1 MDELLKVFIDG
12 KGTFYQRVKLS
23 DNIEKEPD
31 TGFLYCKNAI
41 LGHVGEQ
48 AYNGWEVGITD
59 QKVVYIK
66 RKPEDVFDEASIN
79 SIKGKPV
86 TLNHPDELV
95 NSKNFK
101 DYVVGFI
108 DEVWR
113 DGDDIRGVI
122 VIQDAKAIEAV
133 ESGELKDLSLG
144 YTARLV
150 KDEDGKLKQT
160 EIIVNHL
167 AIVAEGRAKN
177 ARIVDKQT
185 VNEED
190 LKKQALQD
198 SKDFYKTETY
208 STMNEEYDN
217 ENHERITVETVVT
230 KRWYKYVP
238 SGEGNNAISDEQSVE
253 NKKEVERKMKTFI
266 DFMNEFKQVN
276 AMPKSEFRDKA
287 YEALNLE
294 CKEALKVE
302 LPALDVVEI
311 KDSAIEKSVGTA
323 DNKKFKDEEEK
334 NKKEIKTYAQDEE
347 MYFKQLYRSMD
358 KKEVAQKY
366 ASMTYMDVYELL
378 QGKGR

>member
-31 TGFLYCKNAI
+31 TGYLYCKNAI

-59 QKVVYIK
+59 QKVVYVK
-66 RKPEDVFDEASIN
+66 REAQDVFDEASLN

-108 DEVWR
+108 DEVWQ
-113 DGDDIRGVI
+113 DGDNIVGVI
-122 VIQDAKAIEAV
+122 VIQDEQAIKAV
-133 ESGELKDLSLG
+133 ETGELKDLSLG

-160 EIIVNHL
+160 EIVINHL
-167 AIVAEGRAKN
+167 AIVGEGRAKN
-177 ARIVDKQT
+177 ARIVDEKTVKDEEKQ
-185 VNEED
+185 E
-190 LKKQALQD
+190 LKD

-238 SGEGNNAISDEQSVE
+238 NGDGNNAISDEQSVE
-253 NKKEVERKMKTFI
+253 KKKEVEKQMKTFI

-302 LPALDVVEI
+302 LPALDVVVV
-311 KDSAIEKSVGTA
+311 KDSVIEKSVGTA
-323 DNKKFKDEEEK
+323 GNKEFKDEQGEEK
-334 NKKEIKTYAQDEE
+334 KPLKTYGQDEE
-347 MYFKQLYRSMD
+347 AWFKKLYRSMD
-358 KKEVAQKY
+358 NKETAKKY
-366 ASMTYMDVYELL
+366 ASMTYMDVYEMLE
-378 QGKGR
+378 GKGR

>member
-31 TGFLYCKNAI
+31 TCYLYCKNAI

-59 QKVVYIK
+59 QKVVYVK
-66 RKPEDVFDEASIN
+66 REAQDVFDEASLN

-108 DEVWR
+108 DEVWQ
-113 DGDDIRGVI
+113 DGDNIVGVI
-122 VIQDAKAIEAV
+122 VIQDEQAIKAV
-133 ESGELKDLSLG
+133 ETGELKDLSLG

-160 EIIVNHL
+160 EIVINHL
-167 AIVAEGRAKN
+167 AIVGEGRAKN
-177 ARIVDKQT
+177 ARIVDEKTVKDEEKQ
-185 VNEED
+185 E
-190 LKKQALQD
+190 LKD

-238 SGEGNNAISDEQSVE
+238 NGDGNNAISDEQSVE
-253 NKKEVERKMKTFI
+253 KKKEVEKQMKTFI

-302 LPALDVVEI
+302 LPALDVVVV
-311 KDSAIEKSVGTA
+311 KDSVIEKSVGTA
-323 DNKKFKDEEEK
+323 GNKEFKDEQGEEK
-334 NKKEIKTYAQDEE
+334 KTLKTYGQDEE
-347 MYFKQLYRSMD
+347 AWFKKLYRSMD
-358 KKEVAQKY
+358 NKETAKKY
-366 ASMTYMDVYELL
+366 ASMTYMDVYEMLE
-378 QGKGR
+378 GKGR

>member
-31 TGFLYCKNAI
+31 TGYLYCKNAI

-59 QKVVYIK
+59 QKVVYVK
-66 RKPEDVFDEASIN
+66 REAKDVFDEDSMN

-108 DEVWR
+108 DEVWQ
-113 DGDDIRGVI
+113 DGDNIVGVI
-122 VIQDAKAIEAV
+122 VIQDEKAIQAV
-133 ESGELKDLSLG
+133 EAGELKDLSLG

-160 EIIVNHL
+160 EIVINHL
-167 AIVAEGRAKN
+167 AIVGEGRAKN
-177 ARIVDKQT
+177 ARIVDEKT
-185 VNEED
+185 VGDEPKELN
-190 LKKQALQD
+190 D
-198 SKDFYKTETY
+198 SKDFYRTETFT
-208 STMNEEYDN
+208 TMNEEYDN
-217 ENHERITVETVVT
+217 DNHERITIETVVT
-230 KRWYKYVP
+230 KRWYKWV
-238 SGEGNNAISDEQSVE
+238 SDGNSEQAISDEKSVKD
-253 NKKEVERKMKTFI
+253 KKEVEKEMKTFI
-266 DFMNEFKQVN
+266 DFMKDWKEINV
-276 AMPKSEFRDKA
+276 MPKSEFRDKA
-287 YEALNLE
+287 YEALNVE
-294 CKEALKVE
+294 CKEALQVE

-323 DNKKFKDEEEK
+323 GNKEFNDEGGEQKPKTLKTYSRDEE
-334 NKKEIKTYAQDEE
+334 T
-347 MYFKQLYRSMD
+347 YFKKLYRSMD
-358 KKEVAQKY
+358 NRETAKKY
-366 ASMTYMDVYELL
+366 ASMTYMDVYEMFE
-378 QGKGR
+378 GKGK

>member
-31 TGFLYCKNAI
+31 TGYLYCKNAI

-59 QKVVYIK
+59 QKVVYVK
-66 RKPEDVFDEASIN
+66 REPQDVFDEASLN

-108 DEVWR
+108 DEVWQ
-113 DGDDIRGVI
+113 DGDNIVGVI
-122 VIQDAKAIEAV
+122 VIQDEKAIKAV
-133 ESGELKDLSLG
+133 ETGELKDLSLG

-160 EIIVNHL
+160 EIVINHL
-167 AIVAEGRAKN
+167 AIVGEGRAKN
-177 ARIVDKQT
+177 ARIVDEKTVEDETKQEL
-185 VNEED
+185 N
-190 LKKQALQD
+190 D

-208 STMNEEYDN
+208 STMDEQYDN

-238 SGEGNNAISDEQSVE
+238 SGEQNAISDEKSVE
-253 NKKEVERKMKTFI
+253 KEKEVEKQMKTFI
-266 DFMNEFKQVN
+266 DFMNEFKQIN

-302 LPALDVVEI
+302 LPELDVVVV

-323 DNKKFKDEEEK
+323 GNKEFKDENEQEK
-334 NKKEIKTYAQDEE
+334 KTLKTYGQDEE
-347 MYFKQLYRSMD
+347 AWFKKLYRSMD
-358 KKEVAQKY
+358 NKETAKKY
-366 ASMTYMDVYELL
+366 ASMTYMDVYEMLE
-378 QGKGR
+378 GKGR

>member
-31 TGFLYCKNAI
+31 TGYLYCKNAI

-59 QKVVYIK
+59 QKVVYVK
-66 RKPEDVFDEASIN
+66 REPQDVFDEASLN

-108 DEVWR
+108 DEVWQ
-113 DGDDIRGVI
+113 DGDNIVGVI
-122 VIQDAKAIEAV
+122 VIQDEKAIKAV
-133 ESGELKDLSLG
+133 ETGELKDLSLG

-160 EIIVNHL
+160 EIVINHL
-167 AIVAEGRAKN
+167 AIVGEGRAKN
-177 ARIVDKQT
+177 ARIVDEKTVEDETKQEL
-185 VNEED
+185 N
-190 LKKQALQD
+190 D

-208 STMNEEYDN
+208 STMDEQYDN
-217 ENHERITVETVVT
+217 ENHERITIETVVT

-238 SGEGNNAISDEQSVE
+238 SDEQKAISDEKSVE
-253 NKKEVERKMKTFI
+253 KEKEVEKQMKTFI
-266 DFMNEFKQVN
+266 DFMNEFKQIN

-302 LPALDVVEI
+302 LPELDVVVV

-323 DNKKFKDEEEK
+323 GNKEFKDENEQEK
-334 NKKEIKTYAQDEE
+334 KTLKTYGQDEE
-347 MYFKQLYRSMD
+347 AWFKKLYRSMD
-358 KKEVAQKY
+358 NKETAKKY
-366 ASMTYMDVYELL
+366 ASMTYMDVYEMLE
-378 QGKGR
+378 GKGR

>member
-31 TGFLYCKNAI
+31 TGYLYCKNAI

-59 QKVVYIK
+59 QKVVYVK
-66 RKPEDVFDEASIN
+66 REPQDVFDEASLN

-108 DEVWR
+108 DEVWQ
-113 DGDDIRGVI
+113 DGDNIVGVI
-122 VIQDAKAIEAV
+122 VIQDEKAIKAV
-133 ESGELKDLSLG
+133 ETGELKDLSLG

-160 EIIVNHL
+160 EIVINHL
-167 AIVAEGRAKN
+167 AIVGEGRAKN
-177 ARIVDKQT
+177 ARIVDEKTVEDETKQEL
-185 VNEED
+185 N
-190 LKKQALQD
+190 D

-208 STMNEEYDN
+208 STMDEEYDN

-238 SGEGNNAISDEQSVE
+238 SGEQNAISDEKSVE
-253 NKKEVERKMKTFI
+253 KEKEVEKQMKTFI
-266 DFMNEFKQVN
+266 DFMNEFKQIN
-276 AMPKSEFRDKA
+276 TMPKSEFRDKA

-302 LPALDVVEI
+302 LPELDVVVV

-323 DNKKFKDEEEK
+323 GNKEFKDENEQEK
-334 NKKEIKTYAQDEE
+334 KTLKTYGQDEE
-347 MYFKQLYRSMD
+347 AWFKKLYRSMD
-358 KKEVAQKY
+358 NKETAKKY
-366 ASMTYMDVYELL
+366 ASMTYMDVYEMLE
-378 QGKGR
+378 GKGR

>member
-31 TGFLYCKNAI
+31 TGYLYCKNAI

-59 QKVVYIK
+59 QKVVYVK
-66 RKPEDVFDEASIN
+66 REPQDVFDEASLN

-108 DEVWR
+108 DEVWQ
-113 DGDDIRGVI
+113 DGDNIVGVI
-122 VIQDAKAIEAV
+122 VIQDEQAIKAV
-133 ESGELKDLSLG
+133 ETGELKDLSLG

-160 EIIVNHL
+160 EIVINHL

-177 ARIVDKQT
+177 ARIVDEKTVEDETKQEL
-185 VNEED
+185 N
-190 LKKQALQD
+190 D

-208 STMNEEYDN
+208 STMDEQYDD

-238 SGEGNNAISDEQSVE
+238 SGEQNAISDEKSVE
-253 NKKEVERKMKTFI
+253 KEKEVEKQMKTFI
-266 DFMNEFKQVN
+266 DFMNEFKQIN

-302 LPALDVVEI
+302 LPELDVVVV

-323 DNKKFKDEEEK
+323 GNKEFKDENEQEK
-334 NKKEIKTYAQDEE
+334 KTLKTYGQDEE
-347 MYFKQLYRSMD
+347 RWFKQLYRSMD
-358 KKEVAQKY
+358 NKETAKKY
-366 ASMTYMDVYELL
+366 ASMTYMDVYEMLE
-378 QGKGR
+378 GKGR

>member
-31 TGFLYCKNAI
+31 TGYLYCKNAI

-59 QKVVYIK
+59 QKVVYVK
-66 RKPEDVFDEASIN
+66 REPQDVFDEASLN

-108 DEVWR
+108 DEVWQ
-113 DGDDIRGVI
+113 DGDNIVGVI
-122 VIQDAKAIEAV
+122 VIQDEKAIKAV
-133 ESGELKDLSLG
+133 ETGELKDLSLG

-160 EIIVNHL
+160 EIVINHL
-167 AIVAEGRAKN
+167 AIVGEGRAKN
-177 ARIVDKQT
+177 ARIVDEKTVEDETKQEL
-185 VNEED
+185 N
-190 LKKQALQD
+190 D

-208 STMNEEYDN
+208 STMDEQYDN

-238 SGEGNNAISDEQSVE
+238 SGEQNAISDEKSVE
-253 NKKEVERKMKTFI
+253 KEKEVEKQMKTFI
-266 DFMNEFKQVN
+266 DFMNEFKQIN
-276 AMPKSEFRDKA
+276 TMPKSEFRDKA

-302 LPALDVVEI
+302 LPELDVVVV

-323 DNKKFKDEEEK
+323 GNKEFKDENEQEK
-334 NKKEIKTYAQDEE
+334 KTLKTYGQDEE
-347 MYFKQLYRSMD
+347 AWFKKLYRSMD
-358 KKEVAQKY
+358 NKETAKKY
-366 ASMTYMDVYELL
+366 ASMTYMDVYEMLE
-378 QGKGR
+378 GKGR

>member
-31 TGFLYCKNAI
+31 TGYLYCKNAI

-59 QKVVYIK
+59 QKVVYVK
-66 RKPEDVFDEASIN
+66 REPQDVFDEASLN

-108 DEVWR
+108 DEVWQ
-113 DGDDIRGVI
+113 DGDNIVGVI
-122 VIQDAKAIEAV
+122 VIQDEKAIKAV
-133 ESGELKDLSLG
+133 ETGELKDLSLG

-160 EIIVNHL
+160 EIVINHL
-167 AIVAEGRAKN
+167 AIVGEGRAKN
-177 ARIVDKQT
+177 ARIVDEKTVEDETKQEL
-185 VNEED
+185 N
-190 LKKQALQD
+190 D

-208 STMNEEYDN
+208 STMDEEYDN

-238 SGEGNNAISDEQSVE
+238 SGEQNAISDEKSVE
-253 NKKEVERKMKTFI
+253 KEKEVEKQMKTFI
-266 DFMNEFKQVN
+266 DFMNEFKQIN

-302 LPALDVVEI
+302 LPELDVVVV

-323 DNKKFKDEEEK
+323 GNKEFKDENEQEK
-334 NKKEIKTYAQDEE
+334 KTLKTYGQDEE
-347 MYFKQLYRSMD
+347 AWFKKLYRSMD
-358 KKEVAQKY
+358 NKETAKKY
-366 ASMTYMDVYELL
+366 ASMTYMDVYEMLE
-378 QGKGR
+378 GKGR